1 MRRWFKDLDL
11 GAWDNWL
18 PLTVI
23 AVFASMGLLVALRV
37 ITFPSTQQAERIL
50 TIYIEVGIGA
60 TAGIFA
66 IIASLSLVAIQ
77 FASQEYSHRIM
88 AFYIKSIMF
97 WSTIAVYLGLIITSV
112 LLVGMYTD
120 KQDPR
125 YAGAI
130 IVGSVGAL
138 TLLIPHF
145 LITAAFLRPE
155 FIIAKLLRRV
165 DTPYLAF
172 ARRLLTESKGRLDS
186 QVDRLLPV
194 VEIVERAIHR
204 GDLSTAR
211 AALDR
216 LHTTYVTHAEGLN
229 SLPIEEYFL
238 DYLLRIGRKS
248 VTADGLEEVAAQSV
262 RIIGAV
268 GSRGPAGANAV
279 DDIREL
285 GFAALKQDLE
295 PVVRE
300 MIDTLRLIFDRTS
313 LPEAKAATLSCY
325 QDLVEDLAAGEKP
338 RLLRQAATNLAELAA
353 TTLEQRETASTH
365 RCQELLEAVGREASS
380 RRMHDVALHVI
391 GLLQRFGVAAAQ
403 RDPEVSERVV
413 RSLLR
418 IERSAGSGDRDLVAA
433 TEFAKGDVE
442 RELRRR
448 WPVAESA
455 AAAATVAPFSDPPT
469 PPLSVKPEAAGAPEF
484 ADLWREPED

>member
-1 MRRWFKDLDL
+1 L
-11 GAWDNWL
+11 GSWDNWL
-18 PLTVI
+18 PLAVI
-23 AVFASMGLLVALRV
+23 TVFAGLGLLVALRV
-37 ITFPSTQQAERIL
+37 ITFPSPRQAERIL

-112 LLVGMYTD
+112 LLIGMFTD

-145 LITAAFLRPE
+145 LITSAFLRPE

-165 DTPYLAF
+165 DTPYLVSVQRAL
-172 ARRLLTESKGRLDS
+172 AEDQGRLDS
-186 QVDRLLPV
+186 HVDRLLPV

-211 AALDR
+211 TALDR
-216 LHTTYVTHAEGLN
+216 LHTTYVTHAEHLN
-229 SLPIEEYFL
+229 SLPIEEHFL
-238 DYLLRIGRKS
+238 NYLLRIGRKA
-248 VTADGLEEVAAQSV
+248 VTADGLEEAAAHSV
-262 RIIGAV
+262 QIIGAV

-300 MIDTLRLIFDRTS
+300 MIDTLRFIFDRTS
-313 LPEAKAATLSCY
+313 LPEAKAAVLSCY
-325 QDLVEDLAAGEKP
+325 QDLVEDLAAGEKT
-338 RLLRQAATNLAELAA
+338 RLLRQSATNLAELAA
-353 TTLEQRETASTH
+353 TTLEQRETAYTH

-403 RDPEVSERVV
+403 HDPEVSERVV

-442 RELRRR
+442 RELRKRGR
-448 WPVAESA
+448 VAESLASA
-455 AAAATVAPFSDPPT
+455 APVAAPSDPPA
-469 PPLSVKPEAAGAPEF
+469 PPPSVEPEVAEDSAF
-484 ADLWREPED
+484 ADLWREPKN